1 MYISTLPWIFNMV
14 LVATIILLAGEIVV
28 ARKDERDTHSRM
40 LELFGESD
48 KERKKKRLLKQKIWG
63 PRATKSINSS
73 KGPLREDAN
82 LSPDM
87 EVAAS
92 STENL
97 DKGEDSVGSKDMTAL
112 TACVERWVKNR
123 EIDKAHPRMQLI
135 KLAEEFGEISEGLAE
150 KDKQSVADGVGYT
163 YVTLVALCTALDL
176 EINECVYHAYKE
188 IENRKG
194 EMVDGVF
201 IKEEDL

>member
-14 LVATIILLAGEIVV
+14 LVATIILLAGEIAV

-40 LELFGESD
+40 LELFGEND

-63 PRATKSINSS
+63 PRATKSISSS
-73 KGPLREDAN
+73 KGPLREGAH

-87 EVAAS
+87 EAAAS
-92 STENL
+92 STEDL
-97 DKGEDSVGSKDMTAL
+97 DKGEDSVSSKDMTAL

-135 KLAEEFGEISEGLAE
+135 KLAEEFGEIAEGLA
-150 KDKQSVADGVGYT
+150 KNDKQLVADGVGYV

-188 IENRKG
+188 IEDLKG
-194 EMVDGVF
+194 ETVDGVF

>member
-28 ARKDERDTHSRM
+28 ARRDERDTHSRM
-40 LELFGESD
+40 LELFGEND

-63 PRATKSINSS
+63 PRATRSISSS
-73 KGPLREDAN
+73 KGPLREDAH

-87 EVAAS
+87 EAAAS
-92 STENL
+92 STEDL

-135 KLAEEFGEISEGLAE
+135 KLAEEFGEIAEGLAK
-150 KDKQSVADGVGYT
+150 KDKQLVADGVGYA
-163 YVTLVALCTALDL
+163 YITLVALCATLGL

-188 IENRKG
+188 IEDLKG
-194 EMVDGVF
+194 ETVKGVF
-201 IKEEDL
+201 IKEERE